1 MILQFDI
8 SKRAFSTWNNKEERD
23 FTKAREKE
31 NINPNW
37 ITGFIDG
44 EGCFIIAILPS
55 TGNKKK
61 ISLRL
66 SVTQKSHS
74 VGVLYDLKN
83 LFGCGEIFSS
93 SKDCMRFVV
102 QRKEDILNKIIPH
115 FTNFPLVTS
124 KELNFETFKEAA
136 MIVARGEHL
145 NSIGLD
151 KIISLKALM
160 NKNRSFEEL
169 FNHFLDKKIK
179 LNPYWVTGFIEAE
192 GCFGILLTK
201 SDKTGKI
208 SIRNRLSISQSTH
221 DFAVLKAIKDFF
233 NAGYLSPK
241 AEDINSLDLAKLSQ
255 DNSFYYNST
264 PSTFIPFFDK
274 YPLYTRKQLDY
285 QDFIKFYQ
293 LKKNKV
299 HLTDTGFE
307 IMDNL
312 CRNMNSGRDNTEKSR
327 RK

>member
-1 MILQFDI
+1 V
-8 SKRAFSTWNNKEERD
+8 
-23 FTKAREKE
+23 
-31 NINPNW
+31 
-37 ITGFIDG
+37 TGLIDA

-55 TGNKKK
+55 TGPNKKK

-66 SVTQKSHS
+66 SVTQKLHS
-74 VGVLYDLKN
+74 VGILYDLN
-83 LFGCGEIFSS
+83 NFFGCGQVITS

-124 KELNFETFKEAA
+124 KELNFETLKEAA

-145 NSIGLD
+145 NPIGLE

-169 FNHFLDKKIK
+169 FNHFKNKTIK
-179 LNPYWVTGFIEAE
+179 LNPYWVQAFIEGE
-192 GCFGILLTK
+192 GCFSTLLTK
-201 SDKTGKI
+201 SDKTNKI

-221 DFAVLKAIKDFF
+221 DFAVLKAIKEFF
-233 NAGYLSPK
+233 NAGYLNPK

-255 DNSFYYNST
+255 DNSFYYNSM
-264 PSTFIPFFDK
+264 PETFIPFFDK
-274 YPLYTRKQLDY
+274 YPLYSRKQLDY
-285 QDFIKFYQ
+285 QDFLKFYQ
-293 LKKNKV
+293 LKKNKA
-299 HLTDTGFE
+299 HLTDTGFK

-312 CRNMNSGRDNTEKSR
+312 CRNMNSGRDNIEKSR